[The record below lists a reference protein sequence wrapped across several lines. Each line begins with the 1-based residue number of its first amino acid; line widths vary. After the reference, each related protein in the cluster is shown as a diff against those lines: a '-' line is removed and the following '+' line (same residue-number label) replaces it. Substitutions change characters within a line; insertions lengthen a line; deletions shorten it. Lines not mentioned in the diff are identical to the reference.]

1 MTTLNPDLLDAT
13 SRTALNRAADLMRQ
27 FGKTVLS
34 PELVLLALLR
44 IPESTAYRAVARLS
58 GSRGVK
64 PKDLDAET
72 ETQAR
77 LRTAR
82 SADLVFYNDQNAAVS
97 LSDEM
102 VVALD
107 EGRSIALASGEIY
120 IQTEHLLGALSQ
132 AGVSTAG
139 LLQRY
144 GITPTALASLIVEGV
159 VSKRSTT
166 TDWVQQARQGKL
178 APLYY
183 REGLLRD
190 LSTLLSLAAD
200 RHVILTGAS
209 GSGRRSLVQSLALL
223 IADGKG
229 PAGISSVVEVSE
241 AAWLD
246 NPVLAMQVALKQAQN
261 GILFLADIH
270 RFLGGSTRS
279 DVPQAARDLQKAF
292 VAPALADGGSLSA
305 PIIIGT
311 TTDADY
317 AERIKPNTTLAPHSH
332 VLNVPPASAREC
344 LDIMAVLKPRFE
356 RDYGLAVSDD
366 AVKAA
371 VNLAARYVG
380 DQPLPGAAVR
390 VLNRACALV
399 KSSESAT
406 AFKAEVRH
414 DNRLDAEDVTL
425 AVSLMTGIPVTRLGA
440 DERTRYAQITQSLQQ
455 RVVGQDEAILAVS
468 RAVKSARVGLKDP
481 KRPIG
486 SFLFLGP
493 SGVGKTELA
502 KALAEFLFGSEDALI
517 ALDMS
522 EYQKDD
528 TINRLIGAPP
538 GYVGFEGGGQLTDRI
553 LKSPY
558 AVVLFDEVEKAHP
571 RILDILLQVME
582 EGRLTDGQGRM
593 ANFAETVILLTSNL
607 GSQYLGDLSLG
618 DAARELAMNDV
629 RQFFRPEFLN
639 RLDEIV
645 MFKPLSPDTLRKVLD
660 LMVNKEVKLAQE
672 RGITLD
678 VEPAA
683 REWILA
689 QNDHPEWGA
698 RPLRRILQRSV
709 REKLADYL
717 LSLDTPPETVV
728 VDARG
733 GNLVYRQAVTPH
745 G

>member
-1 MTTLNPDLLDAT
+1 MTTLNPDLLDTT
-13 SRTALNRAADLMRQ
+13 SRSALNRSSEIMHQ
-27 FGKTVLS
+27 FGKQVLI
-34 PELVLLALLR
+34 PELALLALLR
-44 IPESTAYRAVARLS
+44 MPDSTAYRAMARLAEP
-58 GSRGVK
+58 RGFK
-64 PKDLDAET
+64 LKSLETET

-77 LRTAR
+77 SRTGHYANMN
-82 SADLVFYNDQNAAVS
+82 FYNDQHATVG

-107 EGRSIALASGEIY
+107 EARSIALATGDIY

-144 GITPTALASLIVEGV
+144 GVTPTALAGLLSQGLL
-159 VSKRSTT
+159 SKHSTT
-166 TDWVQQARQGKL
+166 VDWVQQARLGQL

-183 REGLLRD
+183 REALLRD
-190 LSTLLSLAAD
+190 LGTLLTLADD
-200 RHVILTGAS
+200 RHVILVGTP
-209 GSGRRSLVQSLALL
+209 GSGRRSLVQSLALQV
-223 IADGKG
+223 AEGKG
-229 PAGISSVVEVSE
+229 PAGVQSVIQVSDS
-241 AAWLD
+241 AWLD
-246 NPVLAMQVALKQAQN
+246 NPVLAMQVALKQAQG
-261 GILFLADIH
+261 GILFLPDLQ
-270 RFLGGSTRS
+270 RFLGGTTRS
-279 DVPQAARDLQKAF
+279 DVPQAAKDLQKAF
-292 VAPALADGGSLSA
+292 VTPPSDGV
-305 PIIIGT
+305 PVIIGT
-311 TTDADY
+311 TTGADY
-317 AERIKPNTTLAPHSH
+317 TERIKPNLTVAQHSH
-332 VLNVPPASAREC
+332 VLNVPPATIKEC
-344 LDIMAVLKPRFE
+344 QDILTVMKPLFE
-356 RDYGLAVSDD
+356 RDYGLTISGD

-371 VNLAARYVG
+371 TTLAARYMG

-390 VLNRACALV
+390 VMHQACAVV

-406 AFKAEVRH
+406 ANKPEAPGGIAPHKPGGERIC
-414 DNRLDAEDVTL
+414 LDADDVTL
-425 AVSLMTGIPVTRLGA
+425 AVSLMTGIPVSKLGA
-440 DERTRYAQITQSLQQ
+440 DERTKYAQITQALQQ
-455 RVVGQDEAILAVS
+455 RVVGQDEAVLAVS

-481 KRPIG
+481 NRPIG

-502 KALAEFLFGSEDALI
+502 KALAEFLFGSEDALV

-528 TINRLIGAPP
+528 TINRLIGSPP

-582 EGRLTDGQGRM
+582 EGRLTDGQGRV

-607 GSQYLGDLSLG
+607 GSQYLGDTSLG
-618 DAARELAMNDV
+618 ESARELALSEV

-645 MFKPLSPDTLRKVLD
+645 LFKPLSPEVLRHVLD
-660 LMVNKEVKLAQE
+660 LMVVREAKLAQE
-672 RGITLD
+672 RGITLE
-678 VEPAA
+678 VTPAA
-683 REWILA
+683 REWVLA

-709 REKLADYL
+709 RERLADYL
-717 LSLDTPPETVV
+717 LTLDQPPAQVV
-728 VDARG
+728 VDMQDG
-733 GNLVYRQAVTPH
+733 SLVYRS
-745 G
+745 

>member
-1 MTTLNPDLLDAT
+1 MTTLNPDLLDTT
-13 SRTALNRAADLMRQ
+13 SRAALNRAGDIMRQ
-27 FGKTVLS
+27 MGKNVLT
-34 PELVLLALLR
+34 PEIVLLALLR
-44 IPESTAYRAVARLS
+44 IPESTAYRAVARLTEP
-58 GSRGVK
+58 RGFK
-64 PKDLDAET
+64 PQDLEKET

-77 LRTAR
+77 TRLAR
-82 SADLVFYNDQNAAVS
+82 SADLIFNNDQNVAIA

-102 VVALD
+102 VVVLD

-120 IQTEHLLGALSQ
+120 IMTEHLLGALSQ

-144 GITPTALASLIVEGV
+144 GVTPTALASLIVEGV

-166 TDWVQQARQGKL
+166 TDWVQQAKSGKL

-190 LSTLLSLAAD
+190 VSTLLSLAND
-200 RHVILTGAS
+200 RHIILVGAP

-223 IADGKG
+223 VAEGKG
-229 PAGISSVVEVSE
+229 PAGVKGIVEVSDS
-241 AAWLD
+241 AWLD
-246 NPVLAMQVALKQAQN
+246 NPVLAMQVALKQAQG

-270 RFLGGSTRS
+270 RFLGSASRS
-279 DVPQAARDLQKAF
+279 DLPQAARDLQKAF
-292 VAPALADGGSLSA
+292 VAPMQADGVPDAA

-311 TTDADY
+311 TSDADY
-317 AERIKPNTTLAPHSH
+317 TERIKPNTTIAQKSH
-332 VLNVPPASAREC
+332 VLNVPAATSKEC
-344 LDIMAVLKPRFE
+344 LEILSVLKPRFE
-356 RDYGLAVSDD
+356 RDYGLTVTDD
-366 AVKAA
+366 AVKTAT
-371 VNLAARYVG
+371 NLAGRYVG

-390 VLNRACALV
+390 VMNRACAVV

-406 AFKAEVRH
+406 AFKAETKTN
-414 DNRLDAEDVTL
+414 NRLDADDVTL
-425 AVSLMTGIPVTRLGA
+425 AVSLMTGVPVTRLGA
-440 DERTRYAQITQSLQQ
+440 DERTKYAQITQALQQ
-455 RVVGQDEAILAVS
+455 RVVGQDEAVLAVS
-468 RAVKSARVGLKDP
+468 RAVKQARVGLKDP

-517 ALDMS
+517 AIDMS

-582 EGRLTDGQGRM
+582 EGRLTDGQGRT

-607 GSQYLGDLSLG
+607 GSSYLGDTSLG

-629 RQFFRPEFLN
+629 RAFFRPEFLN

-645 MFKPLSPDTLRKVLD
+645 MFKSLTPEVLRRVLD
-660 LMVNKEVKLAQE
+660 LLIGKEVKLAQE
-672 RGITLD
+672 RGITL
-678 VEPAA
+678 EMTLAA

-709 REKLADYL
+709 RETLADYL
-717 LSLDTPPETVV
+717 LSLDAPPSKVT
-728 VDARG
+728 VDAAEG
-733 GNLVYRQAVTPH
+733 KLVYR
-745 G
+745 

>member
-1 MTTLNPDLLDAT
+1 V
-13 SRTALNRAADLMRQ
+13 LNRAGDIMRQ
-27 FGKTVLS
+27 MGKNVLT
-34 PELVLLALLR
+34 PEIVLLALLR
-44 IPESTAYRAVARLS
+44 IPESTAYRAVARLTEP
-58 GSRGVK
+58 RGFK
-64 PKDLDAET
+64 PQDLEKET

-77 LRTAR
+77 ARLAR
-82 SADLVFYNDQNAAVS
+82 SADLIFNNDQNIAIA

-102 VVALD
+102 VVVLD

-120 IQTEHLLGALSQ
+120 IMTEHLLGALSQ

-144 GITPTALASLIVEGV
+144 GVTPTALASLIVEGV

-166 TDWVQQARQGKL
+166 TDWVQQARSGQL

-190 LSTLLSLAAD
+190 VSTLLSLADD
-200 RHVILTGAS
+200 RHIILVGAP

-223 IADGKG
+223 VAEGKG
-229 PAGISSVVEVSE
+229 PAGVKGIVEVSDS
-241 AAWLD
+241 AWLD
-246 NPVLAMQVALKQAQN
+246 NPVLAMQVALKQAQG

-270 RFLGGSTRS
+270 RFLGSASRS
-279 DVPQAARDLQKAF
+279 DLPQAARDLQKAF
-292 VAPALADGGSLSA
+292 VAPMQVNGVPDAA

-311 TTDADY
+311 TSDADY
-317 AERIKPNTTLAPHSH
+317 TERIKPNSTIAQKSH
-332 VLNVPPASAREC
+332 VLNVPAATSKEC
-344 LDIMAVLKPRFE
+344 LEILNVLKPRFE
-356 RDYGLAVSDD
+356 RDYGLTVTDD
-366 AVKAA
+366 AVKTAT
-371 VNLAARYVG
+371 NLAGRYVG

-390 VLNRACALV
+390 VMNRACAVV

-406 AFKAEVRH
+406 AFKAETKTN
-414 DNRLDAEDVTL
+414 NRLDAEDVTL
-425 AVSLMTGIPVTRLGA
+425 AVSLMTGVPVTRLGA
-440 DERTRYAQITQSLQQ
+440 DERTKYAQITQALQQ
-455 RVVGQDEAILAVS
+455 RVIGQDEAVLAVS
-468 RAVKSARVGLKDP
+468 RAVKQARVGLKDP

-517 ALDMS
+517 AIDMS

-582 EGRLTDGQGRM
+582 EGRLTDGQGRT

-607 GSQYLGDLSLG
+607 GSSYLGDSSLG

-629 RQFFRPEFLN
+629 RAFFRPEFLN

-645 MFKPLSPDTLRKVLD
+645 MFKSLSPDVLRRVLD
-660 LMVNKEVKLAQE
+660 LLIGKEVKLAQE

-678 VEPAA
+678 ITPAA

-709 REKLADYL
+709 RETLADYL
-717 LSLDTPPETVV
+717 LSLETPPTKVT
-728 VDARG
+728 VDAADG
-733 GNLVYRQAVTPH
+733 KLVYR
-745 G
+745 